1 METSFTSTS
10 ASTSTSPNALCFGD
24 ELPSAGAPCHVDI
37 SSVGLSIQ
45 FPDLPPATVPFTA
58 LVVEAG
64 GFDHDQLVVRWASN
78 GVGRT
83 VYLKEPALIVSFRQ
97 FAPPELMV
105 HLERTAQSVRRARQG
120 RRTFLLVAAGS
131 ILALV
136 LALWLGFDA
145 LVRIAVNRIPVEW
158 EQVIGESARREF
170 LADQTQVK
178 EGPAVAAVQGITKRL
193 TDQIQ
198 QNPYRFEVTV
208 VRSDIVN
215 AFALPGGYVVVFTG
229 LLKKA
234 ESPEEVAGVLGHELN
249 HVLLRHGLERTV
261 KTLGLVAVVSIFV
274 GDQSGLIGLAK
285 QLGIELVT
293 LKFGREQET
302 EADLNG
308 LRLLHRAKISTEGMI
323 RFFERLSE
331 SDKLQVEMLSTHPM
345 SAARAERLKAEAASL
360 PRQEPV
366 PFTFDWNAVQTG
378 LSANLAPHSR

>member
-1 METSFTSTS
+1 MNKPSMNQFS
-10 ASTSTSPNALCFGD
+10 ANALCFGN
-24 ELPSAGAPCHVDI
+24 ELPAAGVPCHVGI

-45 FPDLPPATVPFTA
+45 FSDLPPETVPFTA
-58 LVVEAG
+58 LAVEAG
-64 GFDHDQLVVRWASN
+64 GFDHDQLVVKWASN

-97 FAPPELMV
+97 FVPPELMA
-105 HLERTAQSVRRARQG
+105 HLERTAESVRRARQG
-120 RRTFLLVAAGS
+120 RRTFLLVAVGS
-131 ILALV
+131 VLALV

-145 LVRIAVNRIPVEW
+145 LVRMAVARIPVEW
-158 EQVIGESARREF
+158 EQAIGESARREF
-170 LADQTQVK
+170 LAGQTVVT
-178 EGPAVAAVQGITKRL
+178 EGPAVAAVQEITKRL
-193 TDQIQ
+193 TDQIEE
-198 QNPYRFEVTV
+198 NPYRFKVTV
-208 VRSDIVN
+208 VQSDIVN

-249 HVLLRHGLERTV
+249 HVLLRHGLERIV
-261 KTLGLVAVVSIFV
+261 KTLGLVAVVAIFA

-285 QLGIELVT
+285 RLGIELVT

-302 EADLNG
+302 EADLSG
-308 LRLLHRAKISTEGMI
+308 LRLLHRAKISPAGMI

-345 SAARAERLKAEAASL
+345 SAVRGERLRAEASAL

-366 PFTFDWNAVQTG
+366 PFSFDWSGVHEV
-378 LSANLAPHSR
+378 LK

>member
-1 METSFTSTS
+1 MNKPSMNQFS
-10 ASTSTSPNALCFGD
+10 ANALCFGSD
-24 ELPSAGAPCHVDI
+24 LPAAGAPCHVGI

-45 FPDLPPATVPFTA
+45 FSDLPTETVPFTA
-58 LVVEAG
+58 LAVEAG
-64 GFDHDQLVVRWASN
+64 GFDHDQLVVKWASN

-83 VYLKEPALIVSFRQ
+83 VYLKEPALIASFRQ

-105 HLERTAQSVRRARQG
+105 HLERTAESVRRARQG
-120 RRTFLLVAAGS
+120 RRTFLLVAVGS
-131 ILALV
+131 VLALV

-145 LVRIAVNRIPVEW
+145 LVRMAVARIPVEW
-158 EQVIGESARREF
+158 EQAIGESARREF
-170 LADQTQVK
+170 LAGQTVVT
-178 EGPAVAAVQGITKRL
+178 EGPAVAAVQEITKRL
-193 TDQIQ
+193 TDQIEE
-198 QNPYRFEVTV
+198 NPYRFKVTV

-215 AFALPGGYVVVFTG
+215 ASALPGGYVVVFTG

-249 HVLLRHGLERTV
+249 HVLLRHGLERIV
-261 KTLGLVAVVSIFV
+261 KTLGLVAVVAILV

-285 QLGIELVT
+285 RLGIELVT

-302 EADLNG
+302 EADLSG
-308 LRLLHRAKISTEGMI
+308 LRLLHRAKISPAGMI

-360 PRQEPV
+360 PGQAPES
-366 PFTFDWNAVQTG
+366 FGFDWNKVQESLGRREAAT
-378 LSANLAPHSR
+378 S

>member
-1 METSFTSTS
+1 MNKPSMNQLS
-10 ASTSTSPNALCFGD
+10 ANALCFGSD
-24 ELPSAGAPCHVDI
+24 LPAAGIPCRVDI

-45 FPDLPPATVPFTA
+45 FPDAPPETVPFSA
-58 LVVEAG
+58 LAVEAG
-64 GFDHDQLVVRWASN
+64 GFDHDQLVVKWASN

-97 FAPPELMV
+97 FVPPELMAD
-105 HLERTAQSVRRARQG
+105 LERTADSVRRARQG
-120 RRTFLLVAAGS
+120 RRTFLLVAVGS
-131 ILALV
+131 VLALV

-145 LVRIAVNRIPVEW
+145 LVRMAVARIPVEW
-158 EQVIGESARREF
+158 EQAIGESARREL
-170 LADQTQVK
+170 LAGQTVVT
-178 EGPAVAAVQGITKRL
+178 EGPAVAAVQEITKRL
-193 TDQIQ
+193 TDQIEE
-198 QNPYRFEVTV
+198 NPYRFKVTV
-208 VRSDIVN
+208 VQSDIVN

-249 HVLLRHGLERTV
+249 HVLLRHGLERIV
-261 KTLGLVAVVSIFV
+261 KTLGLVAVVAIFV

-285 QLGIELVT
+285 RLGIELVT

-302 EADLNG
+302 EADLSG
-308 LRLLHRAKISTEGMI
+308 LRLLHRAKISPAGMI

-360 PRQEPV
+360 PSQTPEP
-366 PFTFDWNAVQTG
+366 FGFDWTKVQESLGHREAVT
-378 LSANLAPHSR
+378 S